1 MDVEIAKITDIIPH
15 PNADRLEIAKV
26 KNWNVIVAK
35 DSYTVGENIVYIHP
49 DAQLNCE
56 LEWVQPMV
64 KFLGSR
70 GRVRTVKL
78 RGVFSEGIA
87 LKLQEINVH
96 YPDIN
101 ENTTNEDLANILGVV
116 HYEPPVERG
125 NNMRSCT
132 LPYGLC
138 KTDQINVQDM
148 LPDDIYEK
156 SYYITRKKDG
166 SSCTVTLTIDELGV
180 VDVHVTSRRFDL
192 KLDQSNNFID
202 GTKAFVQRL
211 LNAVSAKDTTILNLT
226 PGIVNVFRG
235 EVCGI
240 GINDSKVNKD
250 AKAPLEYFLYE
261 AFTCD
266 IHGDNVKH
274 YNIFKDDTF
283 KKYCNVVPV
292 VEVTNFLNENIVESY
307 LNAPAE
313 EGEGVVFWEFDN
325 SENITGFSFKIRSK
339 DYDSKL
345 H

>member
-35 DSYTVGENIVYIHP
+35 DGYTVGESIVYIHP

-96 YPDIN
+96 YPEIN

-116 HYEPPVERG
+116 HYEPPVDRG
-125 NNMRSCT
+125 NNARSCS

-166 SSCTVTLTIDELGV
+166 SSCTVTLTVDELGA

-192 KLDQSNNFID
+192 KLDQSNEFID
-202 GTKAFVQRL
+202 GTKPFVQRL
-211 LNAVSAKDTTILNLT
+211 LNAVAAKDTTILNLT
-226 PGIVNVFRG
+226 SGVVNVFHG
-235 EVCGI
+235 EICGI

-250 AKAPLEYFLYE
+250 AKAPLDYFLYE

-292 VEVTNFLNENIVESY
+292 VEVTNFLNENTVESY

-339 DYDSKL
+339 DYDAKL

>member
-96 YPDIN
+96 YPEIN
-101 ENTTNEDLANILGVV
+101 ESTTNENLANILGVV
-116 HYEPPVERG
+116 HHEPPVERG
-125 NNMRSCT
+125 NNVRSCT

-202 GTKAFVQRL
+202 GTKPFVQRL

>member
-26 KNWNVIVAK
+26 KNWNVVVAK
-35 DSYTVGENIVYIHP
+35 DSYAVGESIVYIHP

-56 LEWVQPMV
+56 LEWVQSMV
-64 KFLGSR
+64 KFLGSH

-96 YPDIN
+96 YPEIN
-101 ENTTNEDLANILGVV
+101 ENTTNEDLASILGVV
-116 HYEPPVERG
+116 HYEPPVELG
-125 NNMRSCT
+125 NNVRSNT
-132 LPYGLC
+132 LPYCLC

-166 SSCTVTLTIDELGV
+166 SSCAVTLTVDELGV

-211 LNAVSAKDTTILNLT
+211 LNAVLAKDTTILNLT

-235 EVCGI
+235 EVCGM

-250 AKAPLEYFLYE
+250 AKAPLDYFLYE

-266 IHGDNVKH
+266 VHGDNVKH
-274 YNIFKDDTF
+274 YNIFKEDTF
-283 KKYCNVVPV
+283 KKYCNIVPV
-292 VEVTNFLNENIVESY
+292 VEVTNFLNENRVESY

-313 EGEGVVFWEFDN
+313 EGEGVVFWEFDD

-339 DYDSKL
+339 DYDAKL

>member
-26 KNWNVIVAK
+26 KNWNVVVAK
-35 DSYTVGENIVYIHP
+35 DGYTVGESIVYIHP

-64 KFLGSR
+64 KFLGSH
-70 GRVRTVKL
+70 GRVRSVKL

-96 YPDIN
+96 YPEIN
-101 ENTTNEDLANILGVV
+101 ENTTNEDLASILGVV

-125 NNMRSCT
+125 NNVRSNT

-148 LPDDIYEK
+148 VPDDIYEK

-166 SSCTVTLTIDELGV
+166 SSCTVTLTVDELGV

-202 GTKAFVQRL
+202 GTKPFVQRL
-211 LNAVSAKDTTILNLT
+211 LNAVAAKDATILNLT

-235 EVCGI
+235 EVCGV

-250 AKAPLEYFLYE
+250 AKAPLDYFLYE

-283 KKYCNVVPV
+283 KKYCNLVPV
-292 VEVTNFLNENIVESY
+292 VEVTNFLNENTVESY

-313 EGEGVVFWEFDN
+313 EGEGVVFWEFDD

-339 DYDSKL
+339 DYDAKL

>member
-1 MDVEIAKITDIIPH
+1 MDIEIVKITDIIPH
-15 PNADRLEIAKV
+15 PNADRLEIAKI
-26 KNWNVIVAK
+26 KNWNVVVSKGDYFA
-35 DSYTVGENIVYIHP
+35 GENVIYIHP

-56 LEWVQPMV
+56 LEWTQPMA
-64 KFLGSR
+64 KFLGSN
-70 GRVRTVKL
+70 GRVRTAKL
-78 RGVFSEGIA
+78 RGVFSEGFIV
-87 LKLQEINVH
+87 KID
-96 YPDIN
+96 DIKRYHPEVN
-101 ENTTNEDLANILGVV
+101 ENMTPAELANTLSVV
-116 HYEPPVERG
+116 HYEPRSESG
-125 NNMRSCT
+125 NNVRSCS

-202 GTKAFVQRL
+202 GTKPFVQRL
-211 LNAVSAKDTTILNLT
+211 LNAVAAKDATILNLT

-250 AKAPLEYFLYE
+250 AKAPLDYFLYE

-283 KKYCNVVPV
+283 KKYCNIVPV
-292 VEVTNFLNENIVESY
+292 VEVTNFLNENTVESY

-339 DYDSKL
+339 DYDAKL